1 MTKIEE
7 KSNQEYVDRINGVLN
22 DIPQCSYRL
31 RLNDKPVY
39 IEVITLKGH
48 DRGLLMYFGGRK
60 GIIVGEEKVKL
71 KLRDL
76 YYKVNHID
84 TSEEYYNFQRNELGI
99 K

>member
-1 MTKIEE
+1 MERIVLL
-7 KSNQEYVDRINGVLN
+7 KSKLKTLNSRDRN
-22 DIPQCSYRL
+22 
-31 RLNDKPVY
+31 
-39 IEVITLKGH
+39 
-48 DRGLLMYFGGRK
+48 
-60 GIIVGEEKVKL
+60 IIVGEEKVKL